1 MKSAF
6 LKPRERLPSSFGTLP
21 GFPSVGL
28 GFKLCFTLEEGVD
41 HRFKLAGGHPLPDA
55 EQITACSHGADAPG
69 DKQTDGSDDAFAW
82 SIPSV
87 LPPPHVFDIGVQ
99 KTG

>member
-6 LKPRERLPSSFGTLP
+6 LEPRQRCASSFGTLARFLP
-21 GFPSVGL
+21 GFDGS
-28 GFKLCFTLEEGVD
+28 FTFEEVID
-41 HRFKLAGGHPLPDA
+41 HGFKLAGRHPLPDS
-55 EQITACSHGADAPG
+55 EQVAPSSHGADAPG

-82 SIPSV
+82 SVPSV
-87 LPPPHVFDIGVQ
+87 LPPPHVFDIGIQ